1 MTGVLAALFAG
12 IDRVLPDAA
21 ALRREIHA
29 FPHLGGDEMP
39 TRDMFTEAAPWL
51 DWSPV
56 AGTGGW
62 ARLGPD
68 GASVALRAE
77 LDALPMTEDTGVE
90 WSSERRGIMHACG
103 HDVHLA
109 ALWAV
114 LQAARSVELPAGLVA
129 LLQPREEVSPTGAG
143 DVVSSGLLDDED
155 IEAMIG
161 VHVQPLVARGV
172 VSTGAGA
179 VNAAFDA
186 FTITVHGRGGHG
198 AYPHNA
204 LDPITVLASIITG
217 LSELTAQQI
226 DPTQPTVVS
235 VGQVVGGTAPNVIA
249 SSATCHGTIRTFSSS
264 IRDHLHEAIPR
275 LAEGIAFAR
284 GAAVAV
290 DFQRGGPALVNDFDL
305 VARVDSVLG
314 SVDVPVAPV
323 PFRSCG
329 SDDFAEYG
337 QVVPSVMCFAGTGGA
352 DGIGLH
358 HPRFLPG
365 RDALPLVARTYAAA
379 YVAAAGKVGREASD

>member
-1 MTGVLAALFAG
+1 MTGVLAALLDG
-12 IDRVLPDAA
+12 IDNVLPDAA

-29 FPHLGGDEMP
+29 FPHLGGDENP
-39 TRDMFTEAAPWL
+39 TREIFTEAVPFL
-51 DWSPV
+51 SWSPV

-68 GASVALRAE
+68 GPSVGLRAE
-77 LDALPMTEDTGVE
+77 LDALPITEDTGVE

-114 LQAARSVELPAGLVA
+114 LQAAKSIELPAGLVA
-129 LLQPREEVSPTGAG
+129 VLQPREEVSPCGAG

-155 IEAMIG
+155 IAAMIG
-161 VHVQPLVARGV
+161 VHVQPLVERGV

-179 VNAAFDA
+179 VNAAFDS
-186 FTITVHGRGGHG
+186 FTITVNGRAGHG
-198 AYPHNA
+198 AYPHYA

-226 DPTQPTVVS
+226 DPTKPTVVS
-235 VGQVVGGTAPNVIA
+235 VGQVQGGTAPNIIA
-249 SSATCHGTIRTFSSS
+249 NSATCHGTIRTFSEAV
-264 IRDHLHEAIPR
+264 REHLHEAIPR
-275 LAEGIAFAR
+275 LAEGVAFAR
-284 GAAVAV
+284 GASASVA
-290 DFQRGGPALVNDFDL
+290 FERGGPALVNNPDL
-305 VARVDSVLG
+305 VARVDTVLNQA
-314 SVDVPVAPV
+314 DVPVAPV

-337 QVVPSVMCFAGTGGA
+337 QVVPSVMCFVGTGGS
-352 DGIGLH
+352 DGVGLH

-379 YVAAAGKVGREASD
+379 YVAAAGKVTPPE